1 MRVKQF
7 ITTFAVLI
15 FKEMGSKL
23 LTRTLKIYRIRKM
36 KAKRRK
42 VHPKPDNHGKNLQ
55 QINKPVIDRL
65 EAFLKNQ

>member
-1 MRVKQF
+1 
-7 ITTFAVLI
+7 
-15 FKEMGSKL
+15 MGSKL
-23 LTRTLKIYRIRKM
+23 LTRTLNIYKQRKI

-42 VHPKPDNHGKNLQ
+42 VHPKPDNHGKSLQ